1 MDLSQTAKQ
10 MWAMGYGRNPQSG
23 KDVSHGDLHFWLVD
37 KDGNIIDPTPSA
49 YPYKK
54 HYRPFKNEY
63 QKKFLDFWW
72 NMWKTH
78 PHKNIMKKLLY
89 TNPQDRKCMY
99 NCFVYLRHHKDCKIV
114 IGSLGFELS
123 KGSVFWEF
131 G

>member
-99 NCFVYLRHHKDCKIV
+99 NCFVYLRHQ
-114 IGSLGFELS
+114 
-123 KGSVFWEF
+123 
-131 G
+131 